1 MPRAGLD
8 RATVIAAA
16 AEVADERGFG
26 QLTMSLVAERLG
38 VRTPS
43 LYKHVDNLAELH
55 QGLAVLAMTE
65 FGDALRDATQGYAGR
80 DALAAAARA
89 MRSYL
94 TGHPGRYAATVGAVA
109 NPALDAAGARVVES
123 LAAVLRGYRIDP
135 AEQTHALRTLRST
148 LHGFATLQTAHGFQ
162 WDADTDQS
170 FEWLIDFLDR
180 GLRRSARHLSPART
194 APPAEID

>member
-1 MPRAGLD
+1 VPRAGLD

-16 AEVADERGFG
+16 AEVADERGFR
-26 QLTMSLVAERLG
+26 QLTMGLVADRLG

-43 LYKHVDNLAELH
+43 LYRHVDGLAELH
-55 QGLAVLAMTE
+55 RGLAALALTE
-65 FGDALRDATQGYAGR
+65 LGDALRNATQGYAGR
-80 DALAAAARA
+80 DALAAAART

-94 TGHPGRYAATVGAVA
+94 TGHPGRYAATVGATSD
-109 NPALDAAGARVVES
+109 PEFDAAGARVIES

-148 LHGFATLQTAHGFQ
+148 LHGFATLHAAQGFQ

-180 GLRRSARHLSPART
+180 GLRRP
-194 APPAEID
+194 

>member
-8 RATVIAAA
+8 RAAVIAAA

-26 QLTMSLVAERLG
+26 QLTMGLVAERLG

-43 LYKHVDNLAELH
+43 LYKHVESLAALR
-55 QGLAVLAMTE
+55 QGLAALAMTE
-65 FGDALRDATQGYAGR
+65 LGDALRDATQGYAGR

-94 TGHPGRYAATVGAVA
+94 TEHPGRYAVTVGAVVD
-109 NPALDAAGARVVES
+109 PELDAAGARVVES

-162 WDADTDQS
+162 WNADTDQS

-180 GLRRSARHLSPART
+180 GLRRP
-194 APPAEID
+194 

>member
-1 MPRAGLD
+1 
-8 RATVIAAA
+8 VIAAA
-16 AEVADERGFG
+16 AEVADERGFD
-26 QLTMSLVAERLG
+26 QLTMGLVAERLG

-43 LYKHVDNLAELH
+43 LYKHVDSLAALH
-55 QGLAVLAMTE
+55 RGVATLAVTE
-65 FGDALRDATQGYAGR
+65 LGDALRDATQGYAGR

-94 TGHPGRYAATVGAVA
+94 TGHPGRYAATVGRADD
-109 NPALDAAGARVVES
+109 PEFDAAGARVIES

-148 LHGFATLQTAHGFQ
+148 LHGFATLQAAHGFR
-162 WDADTDQS
+162 WETDTDES

-180 GLRRSARHLSPART
+180 GLRRP
-194 APPAEID
+194 

>member
-1 MPRAGLD
+1 VPRAGLD

-16 AEVADERGFG
+16 AEVADERGLG
-26 QLTMSLVAERLG
+26 RLTMGLVAERLG

-43 LYKHVDNLAELH
+43 LYKHVDSLAELH
-55 QGLAVLAMTE
+55 QGIAALAMTE
-65 FGDALRDATQGYAGR
+65 LGDALRDATQGYAGR

-94 TGHPGRYAATVGAVA
+94 TGHPGRYAATVGRDAD
-109 NPALDAAGARVVES
+109 PEFDAAGARVIES

-135 AEQTHALRTLRST
+135 AEQTHALRTLRSA
-148 LHGFATLQTAHGFQ
+148 LHGFTTLQVAHGFQ

-180 GLRRSARHLSPART
+180 GLRHRS
-194 APPAEID
+194 

>member
-8 RATVIAAA
+8 RAIVIAAA

-43 LYKHVDNLAELH
+43 LYKHVDSLAELH
-55 QGLAVLAMTE
+55 HGLAALAMTE
-65 FGDALRDATQGYAGR
+65 LGDALRGATQGYAGR

-94 TGHPGRYAATVGAVA
+94 TSHPGRYAATVGVTD
-109 NPALDAAGARVVES
+109 PELDAAGARVLES
-123 LAAVLRGYRIDP
+123 FAAVLRGYRIDP
-135 AEQTHALRTLRST
+135 AKQTHALRTLRST
-148 LHGFATLQTAHGFQ
+148 LHGFATLQAAHGFQ
-162 WDADTDQS
+162 WDADTDES

-180 GLRRSARHLSPART
+180 GLRRP
-194 APPAEID
+194 